1 MPTLPDQI
9 ADAAQPALHGQGLR
23 DELIRSSRYSPL
35 ATIVTDARADNAIIA
50 ANDAFERLSG
60 YAESDIIDRNCRLL
74 SGPGTCPTSRALL
87 RQAIE
92 AGRPAF
98 VTLVNYRKDGQAFHN
113 AVMIAPVYDDGGV
126 LSFFIGTQLKVD
138 GEVQDVGTAKAKLA
152 DLTPQQLK
160 VLEQMARGMRHADIA
175 KNLGLSIKTIKMHR
189 GALVHR
195 LGVQTSTE
203 AIRIAIEAGL

>member
-1 MPTLPDQI
+1 M
-9 ADAAQPALHGQGLR
+9 
-23 DELIRSSRYSPL
+23 IRSSRYSPL

-74 SGPGTCPTSRALL
+74 SGPATCPTSRALL

-113 AVMIAPVYDDGGV
+113 AVMIAPVYDEGGV

-138 GEVQDVGTAKAKLA
+138 GEVQDVGTAKAKLG

>member
-1 MPTLPDQI
+1 M
-9 ADAAQPALHGQGLR
+9 ADAAQPALHGQRLR
-23 DELIRSSRYSPL
+23 DELIRLSRYSPL

-60 YAESDIIDRNCRLL
+60 YAESDIINRNCRLL
-74 SGPGTCPTSRALL
+74 SGPATCPASRALL

-138 GEVQDVGTAKAKLA
+138 GEAQDVGTAKAKLA

-175 KNLGLSIKTIKMHR
+175 KSLGLSIKTIKMHR

>member
-1 MPTLPDQI
+1 MTTPSDQMTNP
-9 ADAAQPALHGQGLR
+9 AQCALQRQRLR
-23 DELIRSSRYSPL
+23 NVLIRSSRHSPL
-35 ATIVTDARADNAIIA
+35 ATIVTDARAENVIIA
-50 ANDAFERLSG
+50 VNDAFERLSG
-60 YAESDIIDRNCRLL
+60 YAESDMIGQNCRLL
-74 SGPGTCPTSRALL
+74 SGAATCPTSQAMM

-113 AVMIAPVYDDGGV
+113 AVMIAPVYDEVGV
-126 LSFFIGTQLKVD
+126 LAFFIGTQLRVD
-138 GEVQDVGTAKAKLA
+138 GDVQHAGTAKAKLA
-152 DLTPQQLK
+152 VLTPQQLK
-160 VLEQMARGMRHADIA
+160 VLEQMARGMRHAEIA

>member
-1 MPTLPDQI
+1 
-9 ADAAQPALHGQGLR
+9 
-23 DELIRSSRYSPL
+23 
-35 ATIVTDARADNAIIA
+35 
-50 ANDAFERLSG
+50 
-60 YAESDIIDRNCRLL
+60 
-74 SGPGTCPTSRALL
+74 
-87 RQAIE
+87 
-92 AGRPAF
+92 
-98 VTLVNYRKDGQAFHN
+98 
-113 AVMIAPVYDDGGV
+113 MIAPVYDEGGV

-175 KNLGLSIKTIKMHR
+175 KNLGLSIKTVKMHR